1 MVNKNV
7 LSAILAG
14 IIPPDSVRLY
24 TQNSMNKLTHSLAI
38 LSSTLWVGGLWVIG
52 YLAVPILFY
61 AQPDR
66 QLAGNLAGKM
76 FETLGLV
83 GIVCGVALLIF
94 RWFVVGKQVLR
105 DRQVHIVVAMLSITM
120 LTLFYIQPL
129 MAGMKQQALPLDVMQ
144 SVFAP
149 QFKLWHGISSVL
161 YLVESLLGAWLVVRS
176 FSTSSK

>member
-120 LTLFYIQPL
+120 LTLFYVQPL

-144 SVFAP
+144 SALAP

-161 YLVESLLGAWLVVRS
+161 YLIESLLGAWLVVRS